1 MAQKTRAKLKEEL
14 KATEEKRDELQAEV
28 GRLMD
33 DVGALQAQ
41 VELRDKELNSKDKEL
56 ESQGKEIEDKDKE
69 IEDKDKEIERKDDE
83 ITDLQFDLDNSLD
96 KDTAEF
102 FRDMILDMVEKA
114 AKAIRPTE
122 APSGR

>member
-69 IEDKDKEIERKDDE
+69 IERKDDE